1 MLYLFLP
8 SLIQSL
14 LHFVSVL
21 LEEPR
26 GNDVDAMCDSIV
38 FTIDK
43 SFVEKI
49 TTVSVQDRDNDP
61 ANYNDS
67 ATDDDGSCE
76 FNLSSDS
83 CPGDLDG
90 SGLVQLNDLLDL
102 LLYYGNEC
110 ED

>member
-1 MLYLFLP
+1 MLGCTY
-8 SLIQSL
+8 I
-14 LHFVSVL
+14 
-21 LEEPR
+21 
-26 GNDVDAMCDSIV
+26 DA
-38 FTIDK
+38 T
-43 SFVEKI
+43 
-49 TTVSVQDRDNDP
+49 
-61 ANYNDS
+61 NYNDS